1 MRSALQ
7 KYITAFQL
15 SRSSVGMNFLELG
28 VAAEEIRLW
37 MERHRERFSPEGLA
51 CVEAFLDRHDAIL
64 QGSPTWRKVQSLAR
78 RPEATLE
85 LTAQLVVLSKPI
97 LSEIRNLSSIQFSA
111 NIDMYLGFRLRAAE
125 RLLQAFPH
133 GPQNLPALVTVLN
146 DFVFAIRDI
155 LLFMGKTVVQNLE
168 QPSAS
173 STPLD
178 GAPSTGAVAATV
190 TFFRLIE
197 GAARDLSECAPELYG
212 WLDQL
217 YGVMD
222 DLPDEVSSELL
233 AFTPRSR

>member
-1 MRSALQ
+1 
-7 KYITAFQL
+7 
-15 SRSSVGMNFLELG
+15 
-28 VAAEEIRLW
+28 
-37 MERHRERFSPEGLA
+37 MER
-51 CVEAFLDRHDAIL
+51 
-64 QGSPTWRKVQSLAR
+64 
-78 RPEATLE
+78 
-85 LTAQLVVLSKPI
+85 TAQLVVLSKPI
-97 LSEIRNLSSIQFSA
+97 LNEIRNLSSIQFSA

-125 RLLQAFPH
+125 RLVQAFPH

-197 GAARDLSECAPELYG
+197 GAARDLSECAPELVRLARPALRRHG
-212 WLDQL
+212 RSARRGQL
-217 YGVMD
+217 R
-222 DLPDEVSSELL
+222 
-233 AFTPRSR
+233 TPRVHAAVTIDGGLGRERSVTTLPAQCSSSREPKPSILSSMPFWRSAHQ